1 MIEIQIFVWF
11 SDKCLK
17 RGHIPVSK
25 HKTRLNI
32 NIVFQEILDIAREL
46 LEQIHSGAPESE
58 LIEEKKSKLE
68 QIKNV
73 LEM

>member
-1 MIEIQIFVWF
+1 MICF
-11 SDKCLK
+11 
-17 RGHIPVSK
+17 
-25 HKTRLNI
+25 
-32 NIVFQEILDIAREL
+32 FQEILDIARDL

>member
-1 MIEIQIFVWF
+1 MNSF
-11 SDKCLK
+11 
-17 RGHIPVSK
+17 
-25 HKTRLNI
+25 
-32 NIVFQEILDIAREL
+32 FQEILDIAREL